1 MDIPWLLEPGVLGTA
16 PLGGIVDEP
25 DIPPI
30 AARRPESFG
39 LVILGDA
46 LTVSLSTGR

>member
-1 MDIPWLLEPGVLGTA
+1 MGLRTNGFVPATEEA

-30 AARRPESFG
+30 AAESFG
-39 LVILGDA
+39 LVILEDTLA
-46 LTVSLSTGR
+46 VSLITGR